1 MFDPFTLVG
10 FHTWLSLIGLIT
22 GVIVSIGLIRAQ
34 SSPLWT
40 ALFLVT
46 AVATDATGYVLPASH
61 ILPSHIVAAISLVA
75 LALAIVS
82 RYRFHRVGAWR
93 WIYPITTVMALYFL
107 VFVGIAQAFLKI
119 PALHALAPT
128 GSEPPFAIA
137 QLIALVLFVL
147 LGIATVRASHSSNS
161 NPA

>member
-1 MFDPFTLVG
+1 MFDPITLVG
-10 FHTWLSLIGLIT
+10 FHTWLSLISLIT
-22 GVIVSIGLIRAQ
+22 GFIVSIGLIRAQ

-40 ALFLVT
+40 ALFLAT
-46 AVATDATGYVLPASH
+46 AVATDATGYVLPATH
-61 ILPSHIVAAISLVA
+61 ILPSHIVGAISLVA
-75 LALAIVS
+75 LALAIAS

-93 WIYPITTVMALYFL
+93 WIYPVTAVMALYFL
-107 VFVGIAQAFLKI
+107 VFVAIAQAFLKI

-128 GSEPPFAIA
+128 GAEPPFAVA

-147 LGIATVRASHSSNS
+147 LGIATVRASHPSNT